1 MMKASSLNMSIS
13 LSDALI
19 IRPENPRISV
29 DHTSFP
35 CCSCMKKTSVFD
47 TTATVAHVAVVTF
60 SFGSVADGTTSTGM
74 RRVVHM
80 CVLHVSSY
88 FHTHT
93 HWEMRGEARRT
104 KKKKG
109 KVPEVAPE
117 EKIVEVV
124 VQKRQKCGD
133 AAAERERGRILH
145 PVQPPSNFAPSVAA
159 VAGRERKRPSGN
171 MSGPERTAKRSN
183 KGAAL
188 REASASTSAGEEMGA
203 AYASTTA
210 SKRPRVSEA
219 PEKGD
224 ARNPVCI
231 DSEGGD
237 AQQVGLSK
245 VGHLCDAPIG
255 DVGGIT

>member
-1 MMKASSLNMSIS
+1 
-13 LSDALI
+13 
-19 IRPENPRISV
+19 
-29 DHTSFP
+29 
-35 CCSCMKKTSVFD
+35 
-47 TTATVAHVAVVTF
+47 
-60 SFGSVADGTTSTGM
+60 M
-74 RRVVHM
+74 R
-80 CVLHVSSY
+80 VLHVSSY

-93 HWEMRGEARRT
+93 HTHTHTHSYACVFYICVLILPHTHTHTHTHTCMNKRLWEMRGEARRT

-109 KVPEVAPE
+109 KVPEVTPQ
-117 EKIVEVV
+117 EKIVAVS

-133 AAAERERGRILH
+133 VVSERERGSILH
-145 PVQPPSNFAPSVAA
+145 PVQPPSNFAPSVEAA
-159 VAGRERKRPSGN
+159 AGRERKRPSGN
-171 MSGPERTAKRSN
+171 KSGPERTAKRSN

-203 AYASTTA
+203 AYASTTT

>member
-1 MMKASSLNMSIS
+1 M
-13 LSDALI
+13 
-19 IRPENPRISV
+19 
-29 DHTSFP
+29 H
-35 CCSCMKKTSVFD
+35 
-47 TTATVAHVAVVTF
+47 
-60 SFGSVADGTTSTGM
+60 
-74 RRVVHM
+74 
-80 CVLHVSSY
+80 VLHVSSY

-104 KKKKG
+104 KKKKD

-117 EKIVEVV
+117 EKIVVVV

-145 PVQPPSNFAPSVAA
+145 PVQPPSNFAPSVEAA
-159 VAGRERKRPSGN
+159 AGRERKRPSGN

-183 KGAAL
+183 K
-188 REASASTSAGEEMGA
+188 GA

-255 DVGGIT
+255 DV